1 MKPDG
6 ITGDR
11 KRRYCGARRDFGQ
24 SPGRI
29 LSLAEFPPLVPVESR
44 KRQAR

>member
-1 MKPDG
+1 MKPHG

-11 KRRYCGARRDFGQ
+11 KRRYCGARRDCAQ

-29 LSLAEFPPLVPVESR
+29 LSLA
-44 KRQAR
+44 